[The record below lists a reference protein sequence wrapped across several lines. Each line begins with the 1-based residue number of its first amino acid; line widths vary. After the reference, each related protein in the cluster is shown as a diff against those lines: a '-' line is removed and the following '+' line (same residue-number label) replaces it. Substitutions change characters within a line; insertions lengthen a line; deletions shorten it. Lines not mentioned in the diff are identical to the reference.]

1 MPKGL
6 YGARHFEKH
15 GWKLPIPRYE
25 ANDPLHASLR
35 KLGKTAEQECQDLID
50 QSGIMSNSPGDNQS
64 RAARRLLRH
73 HWQPSSKTAQDMEVA
88 VTKLLSDPKQAEL
101 AQKQM
106 EKGQT

>member
-64 RAARRLLRH
+64 RAAR
-73 HWQPSSKTAQDMEVA
+73 
-88 VTKLLSDPKQAEL
+88 
-101 AQKQM
+101 
-106 EKGQT
+106 

>member
-35 KLGKTAEQECQDLID
+35 KLGKTAEQDVN
-50 QSGIMSNSPGDNQS
+50 GGDKVG
-64 RAARRLLRH
+64 RVGGRLL
-73 HWQPSSKTAQDMEVA
+73 SIGD
-88 VTKLLSDPKQAEL
+88 
-101 AQKQM
+101 
-106 EKGQT
+106 